1 MSIHRLSLTNQ
12 LPNPLASIL
21 TFNYFLGDP
30 ISEFAID
37 ASLPSDDVTPYS
49 YSEALLSTEWPKWEI
64 AIQQELEACTRLKVW
79 EKSTRPMNKKL
90 IDTRWIFRKKHNPDG
105 TIRYKARLVA
115 KGYMQVYGD
124 DFDMT
129 FSPVARQTSICTI
142 YAISATHG
150 LQIHQMDVNNAF
162 LNAELDSTSDIYI
175 YQKN

>member
-1 MSIHRLSLTNQ
+1 M
-12 LPNPLASIL
+12 

-37 ASLPSDDVTPYS
+37 VSLPSDDVTPYS

-129 FSPVARQTSICTI
+129 FSPVARQTSIRTI

-162 LNAELDSTSDIYI
+162 LNPELDSTSVYISKHRKDI
-175 YQKN
+175 KD